1 MLTTR
6 RILLCA
12 AITLLLA
19 SCAKE
24 GADDTATP
32 PAATPSAAVQP
43 AAPTLPVEP
52 LPTAVQPTTVSADAV
67 TIGTAL
73 QGEKV
78 VKSASPQFSTSDTVL
93 AGASVKG
100 KPAGAEVAVYWTYE
114 DGRTHKEERRKL
126 AGEQYV
132 SFSFAKIDGM
142 KPGKYNAQIDVD
154 MVPVGIT
161 DFVVK

>member
-1 MLTTR
+1 MSHLR
-6 RILLCA
+6 FLLLPVA
-12 AITLLLA
+12 ASLLLA
-19 SCAKE
+19 ACGKE
-24 GADDTATP
+24 GADDAVTP
-32 PAATPSAAVQP
+32 PAGTPSAAVQP
-43 AAPTLPVEP
+43 TPPPLPVDP
-52 LPTAVQPTTVSADAV
+52 PATAVQPTTVSADAV
-67 TIGTAL
+67 TIGTKL
-73 QGEKV
+73 QGDMV

-132 SFSFAKIDGM
+132 SFSFGKIDGM
-142 KPGKYNAQIDVD
+142 KAGKYNAQIDVD